1 MLNKS
6 LKSELSFNYNGKLV
20 SLETPKIM
28 GILNITPDSFYD
40 GDLDFN
46 MKDYVSIV
54 KQMID
59 DGADI
64 IDVGGMST
72 KPGSKEVSEE
82 EELNRVVPVI
92 TQLVNSFPDVMFS
105 IDTYRSKVAKKALEL
120 GVGIVNDISGGI
132 FDDEMY
138 DLVREFQCV
147 YIAMHIKGTP
157 DSMQNNTDYVNVTVD
172 VVKALSSIKN
182 NLVQKG
188 VNDIIIDPGFGF
200 GKSLDQ
206 NFEML
211 KHLNHFKLLG
221 FPILVGVSRKSMIY
235 KTLEINSDKA
245 LNGTTILN
253 TVALLNGASILRVHD
268 VKEAKECVLLTQK
281 IL

>member
-1 MLNKS
+1 MLNKT

-40 GDLDFN
+40 GNIDFKK
-46 MKDYVSIV
+46 KDYVSIV

-64 IDVGGMST
+64 IDIGGMST

-82 EELNRVVPVI
+82 EELNRVVPVL
-92 TQLVNSFPDVMFS
+92 TQLVNYFPDVMFS
-105 IDTYRSKVAKKALEL
+105 IDTYRSKVAKRALEL
-120 GVGIVNDISGGI
+120 GVGIVNDISGGT

-138 DLVREFQCV
+138 DVVSEFQCV
-147 YIAMHIKGTP
+147 YIAMHIKGRP
-157 DSMQNNTDYVNVTVD
+157 DSMQNNTDYDNITVD
-172 VVKALSSIKN
+172 VVKALSAIKH

-200 GKSLDQ
+200 GKSIDQ
-206 NFEML
+206 NFEIM
-211 KHLNHFKLLG
+211 KHLNHFKILG

-235 KTLEINSDKA
+235 KSLNINPEKA
-245 LNGTTILN
+245 LNGTSILN
-253 TVALLNGASILRVHD
+253 TVALLNGANILRVHD
-268 VKEAKECVLLTQK
+268 VKEAKECILLTQK

>member
-46 MKDYVSIV
+46 KKDYVSIV
-54 KQMID
+54 NQMID

-120 GVGIVNDISGGI
+120 GVGIVNDISGGT
-132 FDDEMY
+132 FDDQMY

-157 DSMQNNTDYVNVTVD
+157 DSMQKNTDYVNVTVD

-211 KHLNHFKLLG
+211 KYLNHFKLLG

-235 KTLEINSDKA
+235 KTLEINSDEA